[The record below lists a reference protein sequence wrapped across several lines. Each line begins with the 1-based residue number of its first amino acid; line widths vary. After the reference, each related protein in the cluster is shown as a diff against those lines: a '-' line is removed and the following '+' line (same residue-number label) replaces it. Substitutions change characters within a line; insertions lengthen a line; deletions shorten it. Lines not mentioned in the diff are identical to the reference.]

1 MENET
6 IIAVK
11 DLAKEYVKQGCS
23 YIDAVKKAEIEVRK
37 KEDAKYGIFN

>member
-11 DLAKEYVKQGCS
+11 DLAKEYVKQGYS
-23 YIDAVKKAEIEVRK
+23 YIDAVKKAEVEVRK
-37 KEDAKYGIFN
+37 KEDAQYGIFN